1 MKVKFKIE
9 DWFYFGL
16 FLIIFLT
23 LFHSFFFQT
32 RTFYERDSTL
42 LETPVRMYTAQLLK
56 EGNFALW
63 TDAHGH
69 GQPFLANPKVA
80 IFYPTTLL
88 YLFLP
93 FFVAFKIHYL
103 IHPIIGWLGM
113 YLLAKSYGLSRK
125 ASFLASSLFFFSGM
139 YLSSFEFY
147 NHIAAMAWMMWVLYF
162 QRLKRPVKSPVFLMN
177 VLSWV
182 LLILAGAPE
191 FIIITGI
198 LALGQAVFDY
208 DHFKEHII
216 KFGLAVFL
224 ACLISAAQLLPS
236 FEMLAQTE
244 RSSHAELWPLELI
257 QLTDQ
262 TFPHILGDDRQPG
275 HNDFWGGHLFNT
287 WYPLYYSLYLGF
299 GALLLFFLSL
309 FFWKEKKIKIW
320 GALGILFFLM
330 ACGKYSPFFIIYLHV
345 PILSSIR
352 FPVKFFI
359 GTIFC
364 LCLMAGYSLD
374 LLRKEIPPAVFKRIL
389 AGTPALML
397 LLFLIFKKHIVQ
409 GLSQLFVID
418 KPSLKDQLSNSIL
431 LGLLIFGVYA
441 IFFNFIDKIKIRRDI
456 LLTLLLILCL
466 LDPIYHNRYINPT
479 VGETY
484 FQPPQILQDI
494 NPPTT
499 IYRSMILPF
508 TMGVEG
514 IEKLRIMSF
523 YRQTLFPFS
532 GLPYGIRY
540 AFCGDFMATYPSYQK
555 QLMKKVNSLRPEDKL
570 KILRYL
576 GCEYYIGNQPMFFPE
591 AARKIVVEGYTQ
603 YIEKISEEPA
613 KPKVVFMAV
622 QAEGLDQKLKIFI
635 NPEFDPQKEVVVDQ
649 SVKVPEKFI
658 FNGVQAKDAGAEG
671 DLITSNYSI
680 EILEEK
686 SGFGRYRASLDK
698 DGIVVFPFNWA
709 KGWKAWI
716 DGKKTAVFEANLFSK
731 GLIVPAG
738 EHEIMLKYWPDSFV
752 IGSVLS
758 LISLGGI
765 LFSWTLFYFQR
776 RTRKALFLNR
786 EM

>member
-1 MKVKFKIE
+1 MKIE
-9 DWFYFGL
+9 LRKADWSYFGL
-16 FLIIFLT
+16 FIAIFLF
-23 LFHSFFFQT
+23 LFYGFFFQGK
-32 RTFYERDSTL
+32 TFYERDSTL
-42 LETPVRMYTAQLLK
+42 LETPVRMHAAQLLRQ
-56 EGNFALW
+56 GNFALW
-63 TDAHGH
+63 TDSHGH
-69 GQPFLANPKVA
+69 GQPFLANPKIA

-147 NHIAAMAWMMWVLYF
+147 NHIAAIAWMMWVLYF
-162 QRLKRPVKSPVFLMN
+162 QRLKRPLKSPVFLMN

-208 DHFKEHII
+208 EHIRGNI
-216 KFGLAVFL
+216 LKLSLAVFL
-224 ACLISAAQLLPS
+224 ACLIAAAQLLPS
-236 FEMLAQTE
+236 FEMLVQTE
-244 RSSHAELWPLELI
+244 RSPQAEIWPLELI
-257 QLTDQ
+257 QLTDLI
-262 TFPHILGDDRQPG
+262 FPHILGDDRQPG

-287 WYPLYYSLYLGF
+287 WYPLYYSLYMGF

-309 FFWKEKKIKIW
+309 FYWKDRKIKLW
-320 GALGILFFLM
+320 GAAGILFFIM
-330 ACGKYSPFFIIYLHV
+330 SCGKYSPFFFVYQHIPII
-345 PILSSIR
+345 SSIR

-359 GTIFC
+359 GSIFC

-374 LLRKEIPPAVFKRIL
+374 HLKKATPPTTFKRVL
-389 AGTPALML
+389 AGTSAVML
-397 LLFLIFKKHIVQ
+397 FLFLIFKKHIVQ

-418 KPSLKDQLSNSIL
+418 KPSLKDQLSNFIL
-431 LGLLIFGVYA
+431 LGLLIFSFYA
-441 IFFNFIDKIKIRRDI
+441 IFFNLLDKIKIRRDF
-456 LLTLLLILCL
+456 LLTILLILCL

-479 VGETY
+479 VDEAY
-484 FQPPQILQDI
+484 F
-494 NPPTT
+494 NPPLILKDIRRPAT
-499 IYRSMILPF
+499 IYRSIILPF

-555 QLMKKVNSLRPEDKL
+555 QLMKKVNSLRPEEKL
-570 KILRYL
+570 KILRSL

-591 AARKIVVEGYTQ
+591 SARKIVVEGYTQ
-603 YIEKISEEPA
+603 YTEKISEKPA
-613 KPKVVFMAV
+613 SPMVVFMAV
-622 QAEGLDQKLKIFI
+622 PAAGLDQKLKIFI

-649 SVKVPEKFI
+649 SVKVPENFI
-658 FNGVQAKDAGAEG
+658 LNGAQANAAGVEG
-671 DLITSNYSI
+671 DLITGNYSF
-680 EILEEK
+680 EVLEEK
-686 SGFGRYRASLDK
+686 SGFGRYRANLDK
-698 DGIVVFPFNWA
+698 DGIVVIPFNWA
-709 KGWKAWI
+709 KGWKAWM
-716 DGKKTAVFEANLFSK
+716 DGKRTPVFEANLFSK
-731 GLIVPAG
+731 AIIVPAG
-738 EHEIMLKYWPDSFV
+738 EHEVVLRYRPDSFL

-758 LISLGGI
+758 LVSLLVI
-765 LFSWTLFYFQR
+765 IITWAYFYL
-776 RTRKALFLNR
+776 RTRRKLI
-786 EM
+786 

>member
-1 MKVKFKIE
+1 MKIE
-9 DWFYFGL
+9 LRKADWSYFGL
-16 FLIIFLT
+16 FIAIFLF
-23 LFHSFFFQT
+23 LFYGFFFQT

-42 LETPVRMYTAQLLK
+42 LETPVRMHTAQLLK

-63 TDAHGH
+63 TDSHGH
-69 GQPFLANPKVA
+69 GQPFLANPKIA

-93 FFVAFKIHYL
+93 FFIAFKIHYL

-147 NHIAAMAWMMWVLYF
+147 NHIAAVAWMMWVLYF

-208 DHFKEHII
+208 EHISGHI
-216 KFGLAVFL
+216 LKLSLAVFL
-224 ACLISAAQLLPS
+224 ASLIAAAQLLPS

-244 RSSHAELWPLELI
+244 RSPQAEIWPLELI
-257 QLTDQ
+257 QLTDL
-262 TFPHILGDDRQPG
+262 TFAHILGDDRQPG

-309 FFWKEKKIKIW
+309 FFWKDKKIKFW

-374 LLRKEIPPAVFKRIL
+374 HLRKATPPATFKRVL
-389 AGTPALML
+389 AGTSAIML
-397 LLFLIFKKHIVQ
+397 FLFLIFKKHIVQ

-418 KPSLKDQLSNSIL
+418 KPSLKAQLSNSIL
-431 LGLLIFGVYA
+431 LGLFIFGVYA

-456 LLTLLLILCL
+456 LLTFLLIFCL

-479 VGETY
+479 VGEGY
-484 FQPPQILQDI
+484 FKPPQILQYAK
-494 NPPTT
+494 PPTT
-499 IYRSMILPF
+499 IYRNKILPF
-508 TMGVEG
+508 TMGLGG
-514 IEKLRIMSF
+514 IEKIKIMSF

-532 GLPYGIRY
+532 GLPYGVKY
-540 AFCGDFMATYPSYQK
+540 VFNGNFMATYSTYR
-555 QLMKKVNSLRPEDKL
+555 MKLYEKIDGLSLEDKL

-591 AARKIVVEGYTQ
+591 AARKIVVEGFTQ
-603 YIEKISEEPA
+603 YIERISDEPA
-613 KPKVVFMAV
+613 RPTVVFNAL

-649 SVKVPEKFI
+649 SVKVPENFML
-658 FNGVQAKDAGAEG
+658 NGVQAKAAGVEG
-671 DLITSNYSI
+671 DLITGNYSI
-680 EILEEK
+680 EVLEEK

-698 DGIVVFPFNWA
+698 DGIVVIRFNWA
-709 KGWKAWI
+709 KGWKAWM
-716 DGKKTAVFEANLFSK
+716 DGKRTPVFEANLFSK
-731 GLIVPAG
+731 AIIVPAG
-738 EHEIMLKYWPDSFV
+738 EHEVVLRYRPDSFL

-758 LISLGGI
+758 LVSLLVI
-765 LFSWTLFYFQR
+765 IITWAYFYL
-776 RTRKALFLNR
+776 RTRRKLI
-786 EM
+786 